1 MTVEEYLDYE
11 LANGKMLKD
20 EVKDNNPA
28 NKDDNDSDT
37 EDSEAEEEKRRWDDW
52 KDENPK
58 GAGNMKAN
66 IG

>member
-37 EDSEAEEEKRRWDDW
+37 EDSEAEEEKDDGMIG
-52 KDENPK
+52 K
-58 GAGNMKAN
+58 MK
-66 IG
+66 ILKVLVI

>member
-1 MTVEEYLDYE
+1 
-11 LANGKMLKD
+11 MLKD

>member
-1 MTVEEYLDYE
+1 MMKE
-11 LANGKMLKD
+11 
-20 EVKDNNPA
+20 EVKDV
-28 NKDDNDSDT
+28 NKESDYESDEDD
-37 EDSEAEEEKRRWDDW
+37 EAQLEKRRWDDW